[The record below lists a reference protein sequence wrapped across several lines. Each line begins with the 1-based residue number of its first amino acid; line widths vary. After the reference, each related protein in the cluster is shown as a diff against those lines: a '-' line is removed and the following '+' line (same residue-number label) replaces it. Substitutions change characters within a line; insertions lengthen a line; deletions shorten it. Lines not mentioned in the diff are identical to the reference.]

1 MIAEDYRRLIQRDLD
16 GLKRQLHA
24 YSDESDIWAHPAG
37 ISNPPGNLAL
47 HVAGNL
53 QHFIGHVLGA
63 SDYRRDREAEFS
75 RTDVPLRNLISE
87 LDAASEAVDNVLAE
101 LPDSK
106 MTEPYPLAFGSIQ
119 LGTGRFLAHL
129 CGHLAYH
136 LGQIDAHRRITTGDG
151 AVPGIQGIESLG
163 D

>member
-1 MIAEDYRRLIQRDLD
+1 MIADDYRRLILRDLD

-24 YSDESDIWAHPAG
+24 YGDESDIWTRPAG

-53 QHFIGHVLGA
+53 QHFIGHVLGG
-63 SDYRRDREAEFS
+63 SDYQRDREAEFS
-75 RTDVPLRNLISE
+75 RTDVPLGELASE
-87 LDAASEAVDNVLAE
+87 LDAASEAVDAVLADF
-101 LPDSK
+101 PDSK
-106 MTEPYPLAFGSIQ
+106 VTEPYPLAFGDIQ
-119 LGTGRFLAHL
+119 LETGRFLAHL

-136 LGQIDAHRRITTGDG
+136 LGQIDAHRRITTEDG